1 MGFEGSTPFF
11 ASPEFHTMA
20 EHLAESGR
28 LVEEFRKNVGDAHEE
43 LAQLGFP
50 PFARFAP
57 GGAGGAPF
65 DTVTSFLRGM
75 KGSMLDMYRRPD
87 KLLRACEVILERR
100 ITNAIPADRAARDYP
115 PRVGM
120 PLWRGVPV
128 FMSEAQFRKFY
139 WPGLKKSLQTHVDLG
154 YVPVPFFE
162 AAFGDRLECLL
173 ELPRGSILASIEAKD
188 AAQGTG

>member
-1 MGFEGSTPFF
+1 
-11 ASPEFHTMA
+11 MA

-87 KLLRACEVILERR
+87 KLLRAGRSCRKRLSTKSRHATMEGRSGFHVRSPIQEVLLAWIEEVV
-100 ITNAIPADRAARDYP
+100 TNPCR
-115 PRVGM
+115 
-120 PLWRGVPV
+120 
-128 FMSEAQFRKFY
+128 
-139 WPGLKKSLQTHVDLG
+139 PGLCAGAVLRSS
-154 YVPVPFFE
+154 FW
-162 AAFGDRLECLL
+162 R
-173 ELPRGSILASIEAKD
+173 
-188 AAQGTG
+188 